1 MAIERQ
7 TAHKLWIS
15 QLAGANYVKQE
26 GFNPNYIEVNGK
38 NVSRVHLMATVVSKF
53 LSEDGNYG
61 AVTIDDGTETIRIKA
76 FGPDVQRV
84 KPAKIGM
91 IVRAIGKLRQYNEE
105 IYLSPEVLKE
115 IDNPNWLIVRK
126 LELGKAPTIERPI
139 EQSEDGSKKVETS
152 YDEEENMSEKILQL
166 IKDCTADEGANIDDI
181 IKQCGLE
188 EDDAKN
194 MIVGLLKSG
203 DVFEPRKGQLKVLE

>member
-15 QLAGANYVKQE
+15 QIAGAPYIKQE

-61 AVTIDDGTETIRIKA
+61 AVTLDDGTETIRIKA

-84 KPAKIGM
+84 KPAKIGA
-91 IVRAIGKLRQYNEE
+91 IVRAVGKLKQYNDEV
-105 IYLSPEVLKE
+105 YLSPEVLKQ

-126 LELGKAPTIERPI
+126 LELGKAPEVVKRPV
-139 EQSEDGSKKVETS
+139 EAKPQETS
-152 YDEEENMSEKILQL
+152 SDEEENMSEKILQL